1 MQYEQERVKNIAIS
15 NSYRESNKENKL
27 WTNEH
32 KQFIKE
38 GKRRK
43 LLLSA
48 IAIERAIQ
56 IISYEP
62 MYINNFKKEAKRL
75 RATTWED
82 KEYYHN
88 IGRINNFIKH

>member
-1 MQYEQERVKNIAIS
+1 
-15 NSYRESNKENKL
+15 
-27 WTNEH
+27 
-32 KQFIKE
+32 
-38 GKRRK
+38 
-43 LLLSA
+43 
-48 IAIERAIQ
+48 
-56 IISYEP
+56 